1 MTLST
6 LCTVGQSP
14 QQRVISSQRSG
25 VLRLRN
31 HDADPPREAKNSA
44 SGLGGGVWFRC
55 WDSNEQRHWGQ
66 KAQTMGEKTSRVAK
80 GSQGACTLRG
90 GLGPDPDGVCGG
102 PGQGNWTPLR
112 GNRRAWG
119 QAQGRGHNG
128 KACFS
133 FPYPSQENH

>member
-1 MTLST
+1 MTLNT

-44 SGLGGGVWFRC
+44 SGLEDGVWFRC

-66 KAQTMGEKTSRVAK
+66 KA
-80 GSQGACTLRG
+80 
-90 GLGPDPDGVCGG
+90 
-102 PGQGNWTPLR
+102 
-112 GNRRAWG
+112 
-119 QAQGRGHNG
+119 
-128 KACFS
+128 
-133 FPYPSQENH
+133 